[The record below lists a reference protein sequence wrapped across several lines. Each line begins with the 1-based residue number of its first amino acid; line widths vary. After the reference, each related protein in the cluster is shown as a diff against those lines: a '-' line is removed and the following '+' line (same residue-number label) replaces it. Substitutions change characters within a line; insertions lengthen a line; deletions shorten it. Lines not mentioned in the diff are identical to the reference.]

1 MGQLVY
7 LTYVFGIGLQLVA
20 LIHFAKRRPDSY
32 WLWII
37 LLFGGLGELVYLMM
51 EAVPDMGLLRGQFQ
65 VLSHRKRI
73 AQLEAL
79 VIDNPAPGNYEELG
93 DLYMEKQD
101 YQRAR
106 ECFDKAIATRT
117 VTPEPFYYRAICEL
131 ELGDFTAA
139 AGDLER
145 VVTHDPKH
153 DFHRAAGL
161 LAHALA
167 NTGRTEKAGALF
179 QEVVKI
185 STLSET
191 QYQYAAFLMEQG
203 RNDDARHWAQRI
215 LSKKHNLP
223 GYLKRRERPWF
234 RRAEALLKQLPPGPP
249 PASA

>member
-1 MGQLVY
+1 MGAVSFIY
-7 LTYVFGIGLQLVA
+7 TWGIILQA
-20 LIHFAKRRPDSY
+20 LAIIHFVRRRPDNF

-37 LLFGGLGELVYLMM
+37 LFGGGLGALVYLLA
-51 EAVPDMGLLRGQFQ
+51 EALPDLTLVRGQFQ

-79 VIDNPAPGNYEELG
+79 VMDNPAPGNYEELG
-93 DLYMEKQD
+93 DLYMEKED
-101 YQRAR
+101 YKRAR
-106 ECFDKAIATRT
+106 QCFDKAITTRT
-117 VTPEPFYYRAICEL
+117 VTPEPFYHRAICEL
-131 ELGDFTAA
+131 ELGDFPAA

-145 VVTHDPKH
+145 VVTLDPKH

-167 NTGRTEKAGALF
+167 KTGRTEKAAALF

-191 QYQYAAFLMEQG
+191 QYQYAAFLAELG
-203 RNDDARHWAQRI
+203 HPDDARHWAQRI

-234 RRAEALLKQLPPGPP
+234 RRAETLLKQLPPGPP
-249 PASA
+249 AAV